1 MLINN
6 YALMHFE
13 SPAVFYINSW
23 MAAEFNAWLIPPH
36 TNSYSQGH
44 KIFQITGYFKRLE
57 ETTELQLND

>member
-44 KIFQITGYFKRLE
+44 KIFQITGYF
-57 ETTELQLND
+57 